1 MEINKT
7 KKNYLNDKNIKKIHF
22 IGIGGSGMCPLANIL
37 KSKGYIISGSDNYM
51 SDTLERLIK
60 NGFSVKINH
69 SEKNVE
75 GADLVVYSAAIK
87 EDNVERM
94 AARKLNIPQIERSDL
109 LGMLCSKYEN
119 LIAVAGTHGKTTTTA
134 MITQVLTMCNAD
146 PTAII
151 GGKLPF
157 INGNSRI
164 GKSQNIICEACEYV
178 DTFLKLDPTI
188 SVITNVEEDH
198 LDYFKN
204 LDGVINSFKKF
215 ADQTTELII
224 ANGDDENSLEVTKD
238 VKTAKVITFGFKNS
252 NDYHIGK
259 FSEKNGFFESFE
271 VFKGENLLGEFSLQV
286 PGKHNVYNALAAIA
300 VADYMKMNIEEVK
313 KAIKAFS
320 GVHRRFEILSRK
332 DGITIADDFAHH
344 PTEIENTLSSA
355 KKMGFKRVICIFQ
368 PHTYSRTAM
377 FLNDFAKVLSIAD
390 LTIVSEIL
398 AVREVNS
405 YNIYSEDLV
414 EKIKNGV
421 YLKTFEDIATYI
433 GKIAKPGDLILTMGG
448 GNVYE
453 CANLLVEKFKN
464 K

>member
-355 KKMGFKRVICIFQ
+355 KKMGFKRVIGIFQ

>member
-1 MEINKT
+1 MENNKT

-60 NGFSVKINH
+60 MGFSIKTNH
-69 SEKNVE
+69 SKENVE
-75 GADLVVYSAAIK
+75 GIDLVVYSAAIK
-87 EDNVERM
+87 EDNVERV
-94 AARKLNIPQIERSDL
+94 AARELNIPQIERSDL
-109 LGMLCSKYEN
+109 LGMVCSKYEN

-178 DTFLKLDPTI
+178 DTFLKLYPTI

-238 VKTAKVITFGFKNS
+238 VKTAKVITFGFKS
-252 NDYHIGK
+252 RNDYYIGK

-320 GVHRRFEILSRK
+320 GVHRRFEILCRK

-344 PTEIENTLSSA
+344 PTEIENTLCSA
-355 KKMGFKRVICIFQ
+355 KKMGFKRVIGIFQ

>member
-1 MEINKT
+1 M
-7 KKNYLNDKNIKKIHF
+7 
-22 IGIGGSGMCPLANIL
+22 
-37 KSKGYIISGSDNYM
+37 
-51 SDTLERLIK
+51 
-60 NGFSVKINH
+60 
-69 SEKNVE
+69 
-75 GADLVVYSAAIK
+75 
-87 EDNVERM
+87 
-94 AARKLNIPQIERSDL
+94 
-109 LGMLCSKYEN
+109 
-119 LIAVAGTHGKTTTTA
+119 
-134 MITQVLTMCNAD
+134 
-146 PTAII
+146 
-151 GGKLPF
+151 
-157 INGNSRI
+157 
-164 GKSQNIICEACEYV
+164 
-178 DTFLKLDPTI
+178 
-188 SVITNVEEDH
+188 
-198 LDYFKN
+198 
-204 LDGVINSFKKF
+204 
-215 ADQTTELII
+215 II

-238 VKTAKVITFGFKNS
+238 VKTAKVITFGFKNR

-300 VADYMKMNIEEVK
+300 VADYMEIGIKIIKE
-313 KAIKAFS
+313 AIKAFS
-320 GVHRRFEILSRK
+320 GVHRRFEILCRK

-344 PTEIENTLSSA
+344 PTEIENTLCSA
-355 KKMGFKRVICIFQ
+355 KKMGFKRVIGIFQ